1 MTVLFFKL
9 TMMPVVIGG
18 ITLISRKWGNS
29 IGGIIGSMPWVA
41 GPILVFFILE
51 QGTAFGIRAI
61 PGILTGVVS
70 LVGFCFCY
78 ALVSKRFGWF
88 PTLLS
93 SYSAFV
99 ATALVL
105 DALRLS
111 LWSVYG
117 VAVVSIVTALRRF
130 PLPAAEST
138 PSRRALPPKFDIPF
152 RMLVATLF
160 VLAITT
166 LAKALGPTWSGI
178 LTPFPIITS
187 ILAIFTHYLQGS
199 NAAITILKGIMLGL
213 VGFTTFLFL
222 QAFFLREFPIAV
234 SFLLAFVINALINLA
249 AVRWLR

>member
-9 TMMPVVIGG
+9 TMMPMVIGG
-18 ITLISRKWGNS
+18 ITLVSRKWGNS

-70 LVGFCFCY
+70 LVGFCYCY
-78 ALVSKRFGWF
+78 ALVSKRFTWL
-88 PTLLS
+88 PTLLI
-93 SYSAFV
+93 SYGAFV
-99 ATALVL
+99 ATALLL
-105 DALRLS
+105 DSLRLS

-117 VAVVSIVTALRRF
+117 VAVLSILAALRYF
-130 PLPAAEST
+130 PVAVVEAA
-138 PSRRALPPKFDIPF
+138 PRQRAIPPTFDIPF

-199 NAAITILKGIMLGL
+199 HAAITILRGIMLGL

-222 QAFFLREFPIAV
+222 QAFLLREFPIAV
-234 SFLLAFVINALINLA
+234 SFLLAFAVNALINLA
-249 AVRWLR
+249 AVRLMR